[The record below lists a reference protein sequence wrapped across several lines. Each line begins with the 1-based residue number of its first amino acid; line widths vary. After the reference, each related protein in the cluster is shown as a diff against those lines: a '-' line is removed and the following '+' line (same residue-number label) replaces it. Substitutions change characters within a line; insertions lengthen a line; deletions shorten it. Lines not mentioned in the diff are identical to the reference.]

1 MLEREKGAKSKEG
14 GWGWGWGHIGRSGVE
29 WSGGQLRGFNSSRES
44 YTLQL

>member
-14 GWGWGWGHIGRSGVE
+14 GWGWGHIGRSGVE